1 MNQTPIVKAGNNF
14 TFPDKSNYLFGTR
27 TCKAQYIDWDKF
39 LSQLEAANKK
49 VITTYI
55 EWQRELTKEK

>member
-49 VITTYI
+49 
-55 EWQRELTKEK
+55 